1 MRHLHTN
8 SRTRWGKLQLAP
20 GFSSALQLILALGTL
35 ASAADLHPNYDDD
48 VKPILRRY
56 CFQCHSA
63 SEARSGLNLEAY
75 AGVMRGGSSGDAVIP
90 GRASTSLLYQAIA
103 HEKDGVPRMPQ
114 GGAKLADTLIG
125 TVREWIQLGAPE
137 NAASQPTVQTGPS
150 LTSYKPSNLNRPAQ
164 PILPGTLPALAAAA
178 PVKHPHPIT
187 ALATSPWAPVA
198 AVGGHERIE
207 LYNTTTRA
215 VIGEL
220 AFPEGVP
227 FVLRF
232 SRDGAKLLAAG
243 GRPVQ
248 SGKAVLFDVATG
260 ARLGVFGDERD
271 IVLAADLSPDGK
283 LLALGGPGKA
293 VKVFHVADGTL
304 AYSIAKHTD
313 WITAIEFSPDN
324 GKLATG
330 DRSAG
335 LHLWEASTGRIF
347 VSLAEHKDSITSLTW
362 RSDGA
367 LLASA
372 SEDGSIVIWNA
383 ADGFPAATIAKA
395 HEAKLAPGGYGKP
408 VNGILSL
415 AYAPDGTLA
424 SVGRDNLVKQ
434 WTGDGKP
441 KSASVARDCLPT
453 RVAVTFDGKAVLA
466 GDEHG
471 NLARWDGK
479 QATVF
484 AAKPPGSL

>member
-1 MRHLHTN
+1 MRLLLLT
-8 SRTRWGKLQLAP
+8 
-20 GFSSALQLILALGTL
+20 LALPVL
-35 ASAADLHPNYDDD
+35 AVELHPNYDDD

-75 AGVMRGGSSGDAVIP
+75 AGLLRGGSSGEAVVP
-90 GRASTSLLYQAIA
+90 GRASTSLIYQVIA
-103 HEKDGVPRMPQ
+103 QEKDGVPRMPQ

-137 NAASQPTVQTGPS
+137 NALSQPKVQTGPS
-150 LTSYKPSNLNRPAQ
+150 LTNYKPSILNRPAQ
-164 PILPGTLPALAAAA
+164 PPALPGALPAIAAAK
-178 PVKHPHPIT
+178 PGGHPHPIT
-187 ALATSPWAPVA
+187 ALAASPWAPVA
-198 AVGGHERIE
+198 AVAGHERIT

-232 SRDGAKLLAAG
+232 SRDGTKLLAAG

-248 SGKAVLFDVATG
+248 SGKAVVYDVATG
-260 ARLGVFGDERD
+260 ARLGVFGAEQDV
-271 IVLAADLSPDGK
+271 VLAADLSADGK
-283 LLALGGPGKA
+283 LIALGGPGKV
-293 VKVFHVADGTL
+293 VKVFHVADGSL
-304 AYSIAKHTD
+304 AYTITKHTD
-313 WITAIEFSPDN
+313 WITAIEFSPD
-324 GKLATG
+324 GSKLATG

-335 LHLWEASTGRIF
+335 LHLWEAATGRIF
-347 VSLAEHKDSITSLTW
+347 VSLAEHKDSITSLSW

-372 SEDGSIVIWNA
+372 SEDGTLVIWNA
-383 ADGFPAATIAKA
+383 ADGFPAATVAKA
-395 HEAKLAPGGYGKP
+395 HEAKPAVGTYGKP
-408 VNGILSL
+408 AGGILSV
-415 AYAPDGTLA
+415 AFSPDGTVA
-424 SVGRDNLVKQ
+424 TVGRDQVVKQ

-441 KSASVARDCLPT
+441 KAAAPVRDALPT
-453 RVAVTFDGKAVLA
+453 RVAVTFDGKLVLA

-471 NLARWDGK
+471 KLTQWDGK
-479 QATVF
+479 QVSLV
-484 AAKPPGSL
+484 AAVHP